1 MQPKES
7 PRARSEDRS
16 LQGDR
21 DLGGKADCF
30 RKLMADL
37 ERAVSQPEPEQWQAE
52 RWDGMS

>member
-1 MQPKES
+1 M
-7 PRARSEDRS
+7 
-16 LQGDR
+16 
-21 DLGGKADCF
+21 GGKADCF